1 MSLGEAAVG
10 LGVLLWL
17 VTVGSFVR
25 LRWLIRE
32 RYPATWA
39 EHGTPLFVPIL
50 DRRRWS
56 RESTRFW
63 LTGYRELGDPDI
75 DQAMRICRVSF
86 AAVLL
91 IALAMLL
98 LEFAGA

>member
-1 MSLGEAAVG
+1 MSFGDAAVSLGLIAWFVSVG
-10 LGVLLWL
+10 FLM
-17 VTVGSFVR
+17 R
-25 LRWLIRE
+25 LRWLIRS

-63 LTGYRELGDPDI
+63 WSGYRELDDPDI
-75 DQAMRICRVSF
+75 DQAMWICRFSF
-86 AAVLL
+86 ASLLL
-91 IALAMLL
+91 IAVALL
-98 LEFAGA
+98 LSGLIGV